1 VSLPV
6 VTVTPSAAV
15 SNAPNGLPLGPFH
28 VASLAFQRAKQL
40 KNGAPPR
47 VDSNYRS
54 PTRLAQVEVLADT
67 ISWTV
72 EPIAENALK
81 KDG

>member
-1 VSLPV
+1 MSLPIA
-6 VTVTPSAAV
+6 TVTPSTAI
-15 SNAPNGLPLGPFH
+15 SNAPNGMSLGPFH
-28 VASLAFQRAKQL
+28 VASLTFQRAKQL

-47 VDSNYRS
+47 VESVYRS

-72 EPIAENALK
+72 EPIASALK

>member
-6 VTVTPSAAV
+6 VTVTPSAAAIG
-15 SNAPNGLPLGPFH
+15 SAPNGVSLGPFH

-47 VDSNYRS
+47 VDSVYRS

-72 EPIAENALK
+72 EPIANALK